1 MRLLSLHL
9 QNFKGHRDLEVRFGD
24 ITRITGANGTG
35 KTSIFDAFCFV
46 LTGKDSLGRVCGTGQ
61 KGEATIRP
69 RKEDG
74 DLVHKVEVSVTAQ
87 LVDEEGEVHTLQR
100 IFCEVYGTDKN
111 SGEKLFKGNT
121 TKYFINEVPLVAGKY
136 DAWVK
141 EHFDPERFSLT
152 SNPAFFPNMPWQEQ
166 RKWLLQISG
175 DVTDMDVIAAD
186 PGLKPMENLIARHSV
201 EDVKAMAAN
210 QLKLANKAVKE
221 NMVRIDQTVALAG
234 NATESDLEAQIAR
247 QDEHIRAQDEMVAR
261 AEAELANAKN
271 GNRAAQVRNK
281 LDAQKNIIE
290 SWEMRRHNKIIEIK
304 NDFKNKAAALQTT
317 IKGAEESLKAKHQQ
331 SASLAGQIMELE
343 NRKSALYEQYDAE
356 DARQFT
362 ETECPFCHQLLPADK
377 AEELRAQF
385 NEEKGRNLEK
395 IVIEGKNLVARIA
408 GLKEN
413 RSMLAAAIT
422 TEEQNAAECQKQ
434 LDGIMDAEKAA
445 LEALPQLEDVEEFR
459 NERAKR
465 DLLARELADLQ
476 AGEQPNLEPLQANVD
491 GARKIRDSLLA
502 KRSELQA
509 NLKTLQAIADLEN
522 DLQKQRENADT
533 ASATLRMAGL
543 FIQTKCR
550 MLTDRVNQLFPGLEW
565 RLFMRNIG
573 NDDIVETCELTMH
586 GTPYRDLSAGE
597 KIKAGLVIVDTLQDK
612 LQTLNPVFVD
622 GAESITFTPKVKS
635 QLVLLKAEENKHL
648 RVELEA

>member
-9 QNFKGHRDLEVRFGD
+9 QNFKGHRNLEVRFGD
-24 ITRITGANGTG
+24 ITKITGANGTG

-69 RKEDG
+69 RKDDG
-74 DLVHKVEVSVTAQ
+74 DLVHEVEVSVMAQ
-87 LVDEEGEVHTLQR
+87 LVDEDGEVHTLQR

-111 SGEKLFKGNT
+111 SGNKFFKGNT
-121 TKYFINEVPLVAGKY
+121 TKYFINEVPLAAGKY

-141 EHFDPERFSLT
+141 EHFDPELFSLT
-152 SNPAFFPNMPWQEQ
+152 SNPAFFPNMPWQDQ

-175 DVTDMDVIAAD
+175 DMTDMDVIAAV
-186 PGLKPMENLIARHSV
+186 PELKPMENLIARHTV

-210 QLKLANKAVKE
+210 QLKLANKTVKE
-221 NMVRIDQTVALAG
+221 DMVRIDQTAVLAG
-234 NATESDLEAQIAR
+234 NATESDLEAQITR
-247 QDEHIRAQDEMVAR
+247 QDEMVRAQDETVAQ

-271 GNRAAQVRNK
+271 GNRAAQVQNK

-290 SWEMRRHNKIIEIK
+290 NWEMRRHNKIVEIK

-317 IKGAEESLKAKHQQ
+317 IKGSEESLKAKHQQ

-343 NRKSALYEQYDAE
+343 NRKNALYEQYDAE

-362 ETECPFCHQLLPADK
+362 ETECPFCHQPLPADK
-377 AEELRAQF
+377 VEELRAQF
-385 NEEKGRNLEK
+385 NEEKARNLEK
-395 IVIEGKNLVARIA
+395 IVAEGKSVAARIA
-408 GLKEN
+408 DLKEN
-413 RSMLAAAIT
+413 RSMLDASIAAD
-422 TEEQNAAECQKQ
+422 ENSAAECKKQ
-434 LDGIMDAEKAA
+434 LDGIMAAEKAA
-445 LEALPQLEDVEEFR
+445 LDKLPQLEDVEEFR
-459 NERAKR
+459 NERARR

-476 AGEQPNLEPLQANVD
+476 AGEKPNLEPLQANID
-491 GARKIRDSLLA
+491 EARKIRDSLLA

-509 NLKTLQAIADLEN
+509 SMKTLQAITDLKN

-533 ASATLRMAGL
+533 ASATLRMVSQ

-550 MLTDRVNQLFPGLEW
+550 MLTDKVNRLFPGLEW

-597 KIKAGLVIVDTLQDK
+597 KIRAGLIIVDTLQEK

-622 GAESITFTPKVKS
+622 GAESITFTPEVKS
-635 QLVLLKAEENKHL
+635 QLVLLKAEENKEL
-648 RVELEA
+648 EFELEA